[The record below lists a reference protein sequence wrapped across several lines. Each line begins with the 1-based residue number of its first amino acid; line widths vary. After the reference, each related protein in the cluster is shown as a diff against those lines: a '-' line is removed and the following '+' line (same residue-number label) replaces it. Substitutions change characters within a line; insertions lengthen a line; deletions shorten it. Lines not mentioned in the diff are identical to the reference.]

1 MEPHNKLMLIF
12 IILLFISGATLLPD
26 VAIALLSVVL
36 AVGINLI
43 LFHLLRPFDKFEVD
57 RIIDRTK
64 VSPPADLNTTISLKY
79 NGRFPAT
86 ANISFECRSLNLVVN
101 TGTSVFTPGQN
112 FESTFAIK
120 ADKRGVH
127 KLSNTVVNVRDW
139 LMLSGRKLEFDNE
152 TEILVLPHVYPFGT
166 LTNTATSSALGVTSS
181 IKRGRSS
188 EIWGIREYQ
197 PGDDYKIIA
206 WKAMAKSP
214 DHKPKS
220 RITAGE
226 MGPAISIVL
235 DVGQDMGLPNE
246 DDINLDVAADLAASI
261 TYNFTKEGT
270 RTGLIFFD
278 NRTRNIIK
286 PSKGEEHLDN
296 VLRNLALAV
305 PSSDK
310 FLSSTL
316 SSTQKQ
322 FSAEFGRTLI
332 VISSRLDDKLFS
344 NYMARI
350 KAVKDLLLIIVHND
364 ENQSSAEILQKES
377 TSKGIKTIVTN
388 KANIQNAIKEIEVWS
403 SGSI

>member
-1 MEPHNKLMLIF
+1 M
-12 IILLFISGATLLPD
+12 
-26 VAIALLSVVL
+26 
-36 AVGINLI
+36 
-43 LFHLLRPFDKFEVD
+43 
-57 RIIDRTK
+57 
-64 VSPPADLNTTISLKY
+64 
-79 NGRFPAT
+79 
-86 ANISFECRSLNLVVN
+86 
-101 TGTSVFTPGQN
+101 
-112 FESTFAIK
+112 
-120 ADKRGVH
+120 
-127 KLSNTVVNVRDW
+127 
-139 LMLSGRKLEFDNE
+139 
-152 TEILVLPHVYPFGT
+152 
-166 LTNTATSSALGVTSS
+166 
-181 IKRGRSS
+181 
-188 EIWGIREYQ
+188 
-197 PGDDYKIIA
+197 
-206 WKAMAKSP
+206 
-214 DHKPKS
+214 
-220 RITAGE
+220 
-226 MGPAISIVL
+226 
-235 DVGQDMGLPNE
+235 
-246 DDINLDVAADLAASI
+246 
-261 TYNFTKEGT
+261 
-270 RTGLIFFD
+270 IFFD